1 MAGSEGIDEDE
12 LRVGMQRFGINMAN
26 IDMELLLQ
34 EAIPEGASTLTFDTF
49 CAIVQQVLRS

>member
-1 MAGSEGIDEDE
+1 
-12 LRVGMQRFGINMAN
+12 MQRFGINMAN

-49 CAIVQQVLRS
+49 CAIIQQVLRS